1 MAYQDDLEYQ
11 YVQLKDRIAS
21 AGRAAVAFSGGVDS
35 VFLLYAAR
43 EALGEQVLALTVS
56 LRAVPRRELGEAEAF
71 CRQQGIRHRIE
82 SVDEF
87 SIPGFAD
94 NPPDRCYLC
103 KKTLFRRMLAAAE
116 EEGFAVLM
124 EGSNLDDQGDYRPG
138 LRALQE
144 LRVESPLKE
153 SGFTKAQ
160 IREMSRRLGLFAW
173 DKPSMA
179 CLASRFAYG
188 ERITPEKMER
198 VEQAEEYLAMLG
210 FGQRRVRMH
219 GNLARIELLSEE
231 LPVMM
236 EDGRYRQVQERL
248 SELGFSYVTLDL
260 KGFESGSMNRGLGGP
275 GRGQSTL
282 PDPARA

>member
-103 KKTLFRRMLAAAE
+103 KKTLFRRMLAAAA

-275 GRGQSTL
+275 GRVL
-282 PDPARA
+282 

>member
-275 GRGQSTL
+275 GRVL
-282 PDPARA
+282 

>member
-248 SELGFSYVTLDL
+248 NELGFSYVTLDL
-260 KGFESGSMNRGLGGP
+260 KGFESGSMNRGLGED
-275 GRGQSTL
+275 RI
-282 PDPARA
+282 

>member
-56 LRAVPRRELGEAEAF
+56 LQAVPRRELGEAEAF

-82 SVDEF
+82 RVDEF
-87 SIPGFAD
+87 FIPGFAD

-144 LRVESPLKE
+144 LRIESPLKE

-198 VEQAEEYLAMLG
+198 VEQAEEYLAGLG

-260 KGFESGSMNRGLGGP
+260 KGFESGSMNRGLGED
-275 GRGQSTL
+275 RI
-282 PDPARA
+282 

>member
-260 KGFESGSMNRGLGGP
+260 KGFESGSMNRGLGG
-275 GRGQSTL
+275 L
-282 PDPARA
+282 